1 MGVKSLNYEL
11 QTPVKASESLE
22 KAATH
27 QERALLGPINFYM
40 GYTRGMNARA
50 RSAHLFI
57 M

>member
-27 QERALLGPINFYM
+27 QEPALLGPINFYM
-40 GYTRGMNARA
+40 GYTHREWMRALAR
-50 RSAHLFI
+50 LTYL
-57 M
+57 